1 MQGAKPTVRHG
12 YIIRTGRGY
21 SLGELEEVG
30 IDPRAARKRGLPV
43 DIWRQTKHAENVDQL
58 KSIAKTVKPKKEKGS
73 KKKKE

>member
-1 MQGAKPTVRHG
+1 MQGDKAIVRHG

-21 SLGELEEVG
+21 SLEELKEAG

-43 DIWRQTKHAENVDQL
+43 DIWRQTKHSENVNQL
-58 KSIAKTVKPKKEKGS
+58 QSIAKTIKPKKEKGS